1 MRIPVIIPN
10 TNVHWVGS
18 DYNVFSN
25 RILSTLE
32 YNGAGVTAD
41 MTFKL
46 PVGKTIYVNW
56 SDGNMDVVNGAGA
69 GNVTINNNYANA
81 ELHKVIFTGHLDT
94 ATSFTWDDDA
104 KIQGDLNAFSVWRA
118 LATLDIETTSIS
130 GGGATLTN
138 LINLVDFFLF
148 STSVTINTSTLAKM
162 VSLKNFWV
170 YLTNATGDIADLI
183 TLIALTD
190 LRIYSTL
197 INTFTDVALPNWD
210 LCNIRIENLG
220 LLQAPVSNFWIRL
233 DASSVAS
240 VKTVR
245 GDGTNAALNAA
256 GLVADA
262 SLVLKGWTTI
272 HN

>member
-10 TNVHWVGS
+10 SNVHRVGG
-18 DYNVFSN
+18 DYDVFSN
-25 RILSTLE
+25 RVLSTLE

-56 SDGNMDVVNGAGA
+56 TDGNMDVVNGAGA

-81 ELHKVIFTGHLDT
+81 GVHKVIFTGHLDA

-118 LATLDIETTSIS
+118 LVALDIETTSIS
-130 GGGATLTN
+130 GDGSCLTN
-138 LINLVDFFLF
+138 LTNLADLLLF
-148 STSVTINTSTLAKM
+148 STSVTIDTSTLATM
-162 VSLKNFWV
+162 VSLENLWA

-183 TLIALTD
+183 TLLALTD
-190 LRIYSTL
+190 LRIYSTA

-220 LLQAPVSNFWIRL
+220 LLQVPVSNFWIRL

-262 SLVLKGWTTI
+262 SLILKGRTTI